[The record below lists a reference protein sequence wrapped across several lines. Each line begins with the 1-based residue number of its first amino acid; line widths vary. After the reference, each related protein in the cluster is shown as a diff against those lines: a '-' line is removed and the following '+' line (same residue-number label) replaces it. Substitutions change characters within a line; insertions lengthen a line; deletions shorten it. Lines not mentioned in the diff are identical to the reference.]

1 MHDRQW
7 HTRGLRRA
15 SWLTALALVIGS
27 SSATAQEVV
36 PFTASYAADMRNVPL
51 NGEAN
56 HSLTAN
62 EDGTWKLEFEA
73 GMFVARLSE
82 ESTFLLQE
90 DAIVPIEYEYKRRG
104 LGRSRTTT
112 QHFDWE
118 SGVVTG
124 DYKKERF
131 TLPTEPGLLD
141 KTTYQLALQRDLM
154 AGKTDMRYRVV
165 DGDDIEEY
173 HFRVVGEERVTT
185 RVGQF
190 DAVEVERVREPDA
203 DRETT
208 IWFAKDWQYLL
219 VRLNQIETDGQ
230 HYQIVLKEATL
241 NGEPVE
247 GLPPA
252 KKKPSNKA
260 QAAE

>member
-1 MHDRQW
+1 MLDRPW
-7 HTRGLRRA
+7 HTGALRRA
-15 SWLTALALVIGS
+15 SWLTALTLVIGS
-27 SSATAQEVV
+27 SVATAQELV
-36 PFTASYAADMRNVPL
+36 PFSASYAADMRNVPL

-56 HSLTAN
+56 HQLSAN
-62 EDGTWKLEFEA
+62 EDGTWTLEFNA

-82 ESTFLLQE
+82 KSNFMLEG
-90 DAIVPIEYEYKRRG
+90 DAIIPIEYEYKRRG

-124 DYKKERF
+124 DHKKDRF
-131 TLPTEPGLLD
+131 TLQTEPGLLD

-154 AGKTDMRYRVV
+154 AGKTDMSYRVV

-173 HFRVVGEERVTT
+173 RFRVVGEERVTT

-247 GLPPA
+247 GIRPG
-252 KKKPSNKA
+252 KTD
-260 QAAE
+260 

>member
-1 MHDRQW
+1 MHDRPW
-7 HTRGLRRA
+7 HTGALRRA
-15 SWLTALALVIGS
+15 SWLTALTLVIGS
-27 SSATAQEVV
+27 SVATAQELV
-36 PFTASYAADMRNVPL
+36 PFSASYAADMRNVPL

-56 HSLTAN
+56 HQLIAN
-62 EDGTWKLEFEA
+62 EDGTWTLEFSA

-82 ESTFLLQE
+82 KSNFTLED
-90 DAIVPIEYEYKRRG
+90 DAIIPIEYEYKRRG

-124 DYKKERF
+124 DHKKDRF
-131 TLPTEPGLLD
+131 TLQTEPGLLD

-241 NGEPVE
+241 DGEPVK
-247 GLPPA
+247 GIPV
-252 KKKPSNKA
+252 KK
-260 QAAE
+260 Q